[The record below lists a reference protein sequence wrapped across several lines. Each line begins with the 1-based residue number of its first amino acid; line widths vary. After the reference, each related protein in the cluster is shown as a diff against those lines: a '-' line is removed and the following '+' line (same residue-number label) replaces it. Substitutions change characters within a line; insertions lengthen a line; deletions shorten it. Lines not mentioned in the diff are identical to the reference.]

1 MGCHIAHA
9 GSIKNHKNAF
19 LNDPKS
25 QKWGFLRKSF
35 NEKKLKNEK
44 EILFV
49 VVVGIFVVIVVIVVV
64 IVVITDV
71 EQVLLG
77 RYSSPLQWSPQPNK

>member
-1 MGCHIAHA
+1 MVIAK
-9 GSIKNHKNAF
+9 SKKF
-19 LNDPKS
+19 LEE
-25 QKWGFLRKSF
+25 GFGPFSEVSVIL
-35 NEKKLKNEK
+35 L
-44 EILFV
+44 ILFV
-49 VVVGIFVVIVVIVVV
+49 AVVVIFVFIVVIVVV